1 MSKPLPTRTCLQLPE
16 TLDVIRA
23 CAVLLALPSA
33 DLPGSLAHGLRT
45 AAARSHRRGNG
56 GPEAGQLL
64 VARPV
69 AGAEV
74 GQPGD
79 GHGKVLA
86 EGGHEWRGD
95 DSGAAWRWGK
105 ATVGLIVVCYK

>member
-23 CAVLLALPSA
+23 CAVLLALPPA
-33 DLPGSLAHGLRT
+33 DLPGSRAHGLRT
-45 AAARSHRRGNG
+45 AAARGQRCGNCR
-56 GPEAGQLL
+56 PEAGQLL
-64 VARPV
+64 VAGPV

-95 DSGAAWRWGK
+95 DSGAAWRGK
-105 ATVGLIVVCYK
+105 AAVGLIVV